1 VIPALPPH
9 LVSQFH
15 QMEVPI
21 DSQPMAQS
29 SFPQTREEFDSDPRV
44 SFSKLDNKFILE
56 VDDEHEYEYDDA
68 LKRWI
73 PVVRPY
79 PSETDGYLRALGG
92 AAHPLHGW

>member
-1 VIPALPPH
+1 
-9 LVSQFH
+9 
-15 QMEVPI
+15 MEVPV
-21 DSQPMAQS
+21 DSPSEPQS
-29 SFPQTREEFDSDPRV
+29 GFPQTPDEFDSDPRI

-79 PSETDGYLRALGG
+79 PPETEG
-92 AAHPLHGW
+92 

>member
-1 VIPALPPH
+1 MDVPVESPPK
-9 LVSQFH
+9 L
-15 QMEVPI
+15 
-21 DSQPMAQS
+21 QS
-29 SFPQTREEFDSDPRV
+29 SFPQTREEFDLDPRV

-79 PSETDGYLRALGG
+79 PPESEDCSRAFCC
-92 AAHPLHGW
+92 AAHSLHGW